1 MENKDSISHKLLDY
15 GLKAVI
21 VAGAVYGISKLV
33 KNYQKSNTEHQVEEK
48 PEVSQATTIYSAMNP
63 SGMDWMK
70 KMDGTN
76 TESILN
82 TAKEITDLNKV
93 QDAYRKLY
101 NSSLLDDLR
110 QELSP
115 EDYTKFLNTL
125 KFNPNNTNKGTNK
138 PKLDFKK
145 GTLVATKLQANIR
158 KTPKNMSKWSF
169 GNNIIKLADAGKF
182 IGFATGKSEFDNTGS
197 GETGTLFIEVQ
208 SIALDT
214 RKPIYFWL
222 AASQLQIISSADYK
236 ARKYPFFFLNEKE
249 VLSGFE
255 ENKKR
260 VIAFTSVPVLDEHFR
275 MIGMASPMQ
284 QLGFSVMELND
295 NRGNEYIKFITN
307 NKKEYWVNKK
317 YVQVI

>member
-307 NKKEYWVNKK
+307 NKKEHWVNKK
-317 YVQVI
+317 FVQVI